1 MKSIKIKDYLGNEIE
16 GNWNEKFYSSK
27 MENTKRICVNNK
39 EVIIK
44 NEDIEKISTTETAG
58 KNVINNYFSKLNMEE
73 RAEVL
78 TYLSTNLQ
86 KEYKKETNLYVN
98 EFEKN
103 SNKYLLVEEFKKLD
117 FETKVQSFTRMKDDY
132 KHQKSLEES
141 GNWHN

>member
-1 MKSIKIKDYLGNEIE
+1 MRNIKINDYLGNEIE

-27 MENTKRICVNNK
+27 IENTKRIYVDNK

-44 NEDIEKISTTETAG
+44 NEDIEKIGTTEKAG

-73 RAEVL
+73 RVEVL

-86 KEYKKETNLYVN
+86 KEYKKETNLYIN

-103 SNKYLLVEEFKKLD
+103 SNKYLLVEEFKKLN
-117 FETKVQSFTRMKDDY
+117 FEAKVQSFTRMKNDY

>member
-27 MENTKRICVNNK
+27 MENTKRIYVNNK

>member
-27 MENTKRICVNNK
+27 MENTKRIYVNNK

-86 KEYKKETNLYVN
+86 QEQKKETNLYVN

>member
-27 MENTKRICVNNK
+27 MENTKRIYVNNK

-58 KNVINNYFSKLNMEE
+58 KNVINNYFSKLNIEE

-117 FETKVQSFTRMKDDY
+117 LETKVQSFTRMKDDY

>member
-27 MENTKRICVNNK
+27 MENTKRIYVNNK

-117 FETKVQSFTRMKDDY
+117 LETKVQSFTRMKDDY

>member
-1 MKSIKIKDYLGNEIE
+1 MRNIKINDYLGNEFE

-27 MENTKRICVNNK
+27 IENTKRIYVDNK

-44 NEDIEKISTTETAG
+44 NEDIEKISTTEKAG

-73 RAEVL
+73 KAEVL

-86 KEYKKETNLYVN
+86 KEYKKENNLYTN
-98 EFEKN
+98 EFEKD